1 MALKRPSKNANTYTD
16 DEDDIKVPGK
26 AEPEPSEEDMYE
38 EEDADENPKVGT
50 NVQSGWG
57 AAKKA
62 YDEAPKG
69 DYTGE
74 FKWTD
79 EPQLIKFLGD
89 GPIAVYTQHWIDNP
103 PSEITKKKSFVCLK
117 SVGEKTCPLC
127 TIGDVAKPKWAFAV
141 SVIGEDVSEAQ
152 VMTAGPKL
160 FEILEAKNNART
172 GPLEKH
178 FYSVYSKK
186 KPNNV
191 DYFVDVVR
199 GADLAEEW
207 DLDAADVE
215 AAVSEVD
222 MLEKTDAFF
231 LTKRAELTEIARA
244 IA

>member
-1 MALKRPSKNANTYTD
+1 MALKRPSVNANKYAD
-16 DEDDIKVPGK
+16 DDDIKVPGK
-26 AEPEPSEEDMYE
+26 AEEPDEDNLYE
-38 EEDADENPKVGT
+38 DEDPNEDPKVGT
-50 NVQSGWG
+50 NIQSGWG

-79 EPQLIKFLGD
+79 EPQLIKFIGEG
-89 GPIAVYTQHWIDNP
+89 GPIAVYSQHWIDNP
-103 PSEITKKKSFVCLK
+103 PSDITKKKSFVCLK

-141 SVIGEDVSEAQ
+141 TVIGEDVSDAQ

-199 GADLAEEW
+199 GSDLAEEW

-215 AAVSEVD
+215 AAVKEVE
-222 MLEKTDAFF
+222 MLDKKDAFV
-231 LTKRAELTEIARA
+231 LTKRSDLTEIARA